1 MKQKRK
7 KIRKRNTGKFIF
19 IIIALILLIG
29 VLKVKSVINDP
40 LKISNEEV
48 VTVENGES
56 FYTIINRLK
65 NENKIKSPFIIKMY
79 SKLAGLNLEVVPG
92 SHTLKDKMSIK
103 EMVETLRDSSN
114 AIAVTIPEGFNIE
127 DIASRLQE
135 QNICTSEEFINA
147 VKSYPL
153 PSYVKDN
160 SEKRYNLE
168 GFLFP
173 DTYKFEAGV
182 EPQYIIKTMINR
194 FEEVFK
200 QITANTSINE
210 NDVEKMVNVA
220 SIIEK
225 EARVDEDRP
234 LIASVIYNRIN
245 QNMPLQID
253 ATVIYAHGY
262 YIESVRNRHLANESK
277 NNK

>member
-48 VTVENGES
+48 VTVDNGES

-92 SHTLKDKMSIK
+92 RHTLKDKMSIK
-103 EMVETLRDSSN
+103 EMLETLRDSSN

-127 DIASRLQE
+127 DIAARLQE
-135 QNICTSEEFINA
+135 QNICTSEE
-147 VKSYPL
+147 L
-153 PSYVKDN
+153 
-160 SEKRYNLE
+160 
-168 GFLFP
+168 
-173 DTYKFEAGV
+173 
-182 EPQYIIKTMINR
+182 
-194 FEEVFK
+194 
-200 QITANTSINE
+200 
-210 NDVEKMVNVA
+210 
-220 SIIEK
+220 
-225 EARVDEDRP
+225 
-234 LIASVIYNRIN
+234 
-245 QNMPLQID
+245 
-253 ATVIYAHGY
+253 
-262 YIESVRNRHLANESK
+262 
-277 NNK
+277 

>member
-92 SHTLKDKMSIK
+92 RHTLKDKMSIK
-103 EMVETLRDSSN
+103 EMVETLRAKHLYFWRVYKCSKKLS
-114 AIAVTIPEGFNIE
+114 VTI
-127 DIASRLQE
+127 
-135 QNICTSEEFINA
+135 IC
-147 VKSYPL
+147 K
-153 PSYVKDN
+153 
-160 SEKRYNLE
+160 
-168 GFLFP
+168 G
-173 DTYKFEAGV
+173 
-182 EPQYIIKTMINR
+182 
-194 FEEVFK
+194 
-200 QITANTSINE
+200 
-210 NDVEKMVNVA
+210 
-220 SIIEK
+220 
-225 EARVDEDRP
+225 
-234 LIASVIYNRIN
+234 
-245 QNMPLQID
+245 
-253 ATVIYAHGY
+253 
-262 YIESVRNRHLANESK
+262 
-277 NNK
+277 

>member
-114 AIAVTIPEGFNIE
+114 AIAVTIPEG
-127 DIASRLQE
+127 
-135 QNICTSEEFINA
+135 
-147 VKSYPL
+147 
-153 PSYVKDN
+153 
-160 SEKRYNLE
+160 
-168 GFLFP
+168 
-173 DTYKFEAGV
+173 
-182 EPQYIIKTMINR
+182 IKIRADHR
-194 FEEVFK
+194 FCK
-200 QITANTSINE
+200 
-210 NDVEKMVNVA
+210 
-220 SIIEK
+220 
-225 EARVDEDRP
+225 
-234 LIASVIYNRIN
+234 
-245 QNMPLQID
+245 
-253 ATVIYAHGY
+253 
-262 YIESVRNRHLANESK
+262 
-277 NNK
+277 

>member
-135 QNICTSEEFINA
+135 QNN
-147 VKSYPL
+147 
-153 PSYVKDN
+153 
-160 SEKRYNLE
+160 
-168 GFLFP
+168 
-173 DTYKFEAGV
+173 
-182 EPQYIIKTMINR
+182 
-194 FEEVFK
+194 
-200 QITANTSINE
+200 
-210 NDVEKMVNVA
+210 
-220 SIIEK
+220 
-225 EARVDEDRP
+225 
-234 LIASVIYNRIN
+234 
-245 QNMPLQID
+245 
-253 ATVIYAHGY
+253 
-262 YIESVRNRHLANESK
+262 
-277 NNK
+277 

>member
-92 SHTLKDKMSIK
+92 RHTLKDKMSIK

-114 AIAVTIPEGFNIE
+114 AIAVTIPEGFSIE

-135 QNICTSEEFINA
+135 QNICTSEEFIN
-147 VKSYPL
+147 
-153 PSYVKDN
+153 
-160 SEKRYNLE
+160 
-168 GFLFP
+168 
-173 DTYKFEAGV
+173 
-182 EPQYIIKTMINR
+182 
-194 FEEVFK
+194 
-200 QITANTSINE
+200 
-210 NDVEKMVNVA
+210 
-220 SIIEK
+220 
-225 EARVDEDRP
+225 
-234 LIASVIYNRIN
+234 
-245 QNMPLQID
+245 
-253 ATVIYAHGY
+253 
-262 YIESVRNRHLANESK
+262 
-277 NNK
+277 

>member
-92 SHTLKDKMSIK
+92 RHTLKDKMSIK
-103 EMVETLRDSSN
+103 EMLETLRDSSN
-114 AIAVTIPEGFNIE
+114 AIAVTM
-127 DIASRLQE
+127 SR
-135 QNICTSEEFINA
+135 
-147 VKSYPL
+147 
-153 PSYVKDN
+153 
-160 SEKRYNLE
+160 
-168 GFLFP
+168 
-173 DTYKFEAGV
+173 
-182 EPQYIIKTMINR
+182 
-194 FEEVFK
+194 
-200 QITANTSINE
+200 
-210 NDVEKMVNVA
+210 
-220 SIIEK
+220 
-225 EARVDEDRP
+225 RV
-234 LIASVIYNRIN
+234 
-245 QNMPLQID
+245 
-253 ATVIYAHGY
+253 
-262 YIESVRNRHLANESK
+262 
-277 NNK
+277 

>member
-92 SHTLKDKMSIK
+92 RHTLKDKMSIK
-103 EMVETLRDSSN
+103 EMLETLRDSSN

-127 DIASRLQE
+127 DIAS
-135 QNICTSEEFINA
+135 
-147 VKSYPL
+147 
-153 PSYVKDN
+153 
-160 SEKRYNLE
+160 
-168 GFLFP
+168 
-173 DTYKFEAGV
+173 
-182 EPQYIIKTMINR
+182 
-194 FEEVFK
+194 
-200 QITANTSINE
+200 
-210 NDVEKMVNVA
+210 
-220 SIIEK
+220 
-225 EARVDEDRP
+225 
-234 LIASVIYNRIN
+234 
-245 QNMPLQID
+245 
-253 ATVIYAHGY
+253 
-262 YIESVRNRHLANESK
+262 
-277 NNK
+277 